1 MKSPSVYIVLPVV
14 LVGLVLALSMRAV
27 IPESWLWI
35 LVLGLGLS
43 GLIAVSSGFALNY
56 SSAGTE
62 AARSRRFFPGL
73 VPVNGEPASAE
84 SIPVDSSPE
93 TECTVWDGF

>member
-1 MKSPSVYIVLPVV
+1 MKSPSVTIALPVV
-14 LVGLVLALSMRAV
+14 LVGLILALSMRAV

-56 SSAGTE
+56 SPAETGAT
-62 AARSRRFFPGL
+62 RSRRFFPAL
-73 VPVNGEPASAE
+73 VPVDDEPTSAE
-84 SIPVDSSPE
+84 SIPVDSSPD
-93 TECTVWDGF
+93 TDCTVWDGF